1 MQKQKSLIGFFILVL
16 GFVLLYSCEKVTL
29 REPPPPVIVDSV
41 KFSVV
46 IKPIFNSCTGCHKA
60 GVQSPDFKTNLY
72 QTLVDE
78 NLIDVVHPAQSVLY
92 DHLITNTPHIS
103 RATAEQKA
111 QILAWITQGAKN
123 N

>member
-1 MQKQKSLIGFFILVL
+1 MQKQKSLLGFLILVL

-46 IKPIFNSCTGCHKA
+46 IKPIFSSCTGCHKA
-60 GVQSPDFKTNLY
+60 GIQTPDLKDNPY
-72 QTLVDE
+72 QA
-78 NLIDVVHPAQSVLY
+78 LIDGNYVDVAHPSQSVLY
-92 DHLITNTPHIS
+92 NHLTTNTAHIS